1 MSSILEIG
9 DQISLYN
16 YVKIIISP
24 FIRGAPTM
32 SLRNIINGLK
42 SLIAL
47 LTNIP
52 VNANSIECAA
62 HHFYLVPIIGAI
74 EGIIVSLVT
83 WVLYIIR
90 IENVIISVL
99 YPFFHLL
106 VTGGIHLDGY
116 ADYSDVIGSH
126 RTGEPAIKILKDPR
140 KGTFAIVSTTLNL
153 ITSST
158 SMHLLLKLKDSTQPF
173 PLWLILIYILS
184 AESMYITSFFGIEE
198 PYEGLGK
205 KFVSSA
211 KISTNLVKN
220 AIVMVL
226 TYLPVLTLIY
236 TEIHVAFTITLVT
249 IAASITVAIDAR
261 RRLGFVNGDVM
272 GFSYEL
278 TRVICMVLTAC
289 I

>member
-1 MSSILEIG
+1 
-9 DQISLYN
+9 
-16 YVKIIISP
+16 
-24 FIRGAPTM
+24 M